1 MTAGERPAPRR
12 EERWRSLGNGH
23 SSAQKEPIMKKLL
36 ILGAGTAGTIV
47 ANKLRPLLSQEE
59 WKITIVDQEE
69 THYYQP
75 GFLFIPFGIYG
86 ENDVIKPKRNFIPP
100 GVELIMSPIE
110 LVEPEQNRVRLSQGN
125 RFLTYDY
132 LIIATGTHPRPD
144 QTPGLDDAEWR
155 QSIHDFYTFEGAKA
169 LARKLRTWEGGRL
182 VVNIMEMPFKCPV
195 APLEFIFLADWY
207 FHERQM
213 RDRVELS
220 LVTPLPAAFTKP
232 RAAHLLGNILED
244 KNINLVP
251 EFYAERVEPEQRL
264 LIAYDEQEVPYDL
277 LVTVPVNM
285 GADFVGRS
293 GLGDELNHVRVDPHN
308 FLANDY
314 DNIFALGDA
323 AALPTSKAGS
333 VAHFAAEVFVENFLR
348 YIEGQEMLAKF
359 DGHANCFIESGFGK
373 GILID
378 FNYDV
383 EPLPGKYPLP
393 GIGPFS
399 LLQESEM
406 NHWGKVMFRWMY
418 WNLLLKGK
426 ELPVTAQMTMAGKW
440 S

>member
-1 MTAGERPAPRR
+1 
-12 EERWRSLGNGH
+12 
-23 SSAQKEPIMKKLL
+23 MKRLL
-36 ILGAGTAGTIV
+36 ILGSGTAGTMV
-47 ANKLRPLLSQEE
+47 ANKLSHVLSREE
-59 WKITIVDQEE
+59 WMITIVDKDE

-86 ENDVIKPKRNFIPP
+86 ENDVIKPKRDFIPP
-100 GVELIMSPIE
+100 GVEMILSDIE
-110 LVEPEQNRVRLSQGN
+110 LIEPEENRVKIAKDDRYLY
-125 RFLTYDY
+125 YDY

-144 QTPGLDDAEWR
+144 ETPGLTEAEWR
-155 QSIHDFYTFEGAKA
+155 QSIHDFYTFDGASA
-169 LARKLRTWEGGRL
+169 LAKKLRTWEGGKM
-182 VVNIMEMPFKCPV
+182 VVNIMELPYKCPV
-195 APLEFIFLADWY
+195 APLEFIFLADWF
-207 FHERQM
+207 FHEKQM
-213 RDRVELS
+213 RDKVDLT
-220 LVTPLPAAFTKP
+220 LVTPLSGAFTKP
-232 RAAHLLGNILED
+232 RAANLLGSTLEN
-244 KNINLVP
+244 KNINLVTD
-251 EFYAERVEPEQRL
+251 FYAERVEPDKKL
-264 LIAYDEQEVPYDL
+264 LVSYDEEEVNYDL

-285 GADFVGRS
+285 GADVIARS
-293 GLGDELNHVRVDPHN
+293 GLGDELNHVPVDKHN
-308 FLANDY
+308 FLSTKH
-314 DNIFALGDA
+314 DNVFALGDA

-333 VAHFAAEVFVENFLR
+333 VAHFAVEVFVENFLR
-348 YIEGQEMLAKF
+348 YIEGLPMLEQF

-418 WNLLLKGK
+418 WNILLKGK
-426 ELPVTAQMTMAGKW
+426 EMPITAQMTMAGKW

>member
-1 MTAGERPAPRR
+1 
-12 EERWRSLGNGH
+12 
-23 SSAQKEPIMKKLL
+23 MKKLL
-36 ILGAGTAGTIV
+36 ILGAGTAGTMV
-47 ANKLRPLLSQEE
+47 ANKLSHVLSRDE
-59 WKITIVDQEE
+59 WQITIVDNNE

-75 GFLFIPFGIYG
+75 GFLFMPFGIYG
-86 ENDVIKPKRNFIPP
+86 ENDVIKPKRDFIPP
-100 GVELIMSPIE
+100 GVEMIMSDIE
-110 LVEPEQNRVRLSQGN
+110 LIEPEDNRVRIAKDN
-125 RFLTYDY
+125 RFLYYDF
-132 LIIATGTHPRPD
+132 LIIATGTHPRPEE
-144 QTPGLDDAEWR
+144 TPGLTEGEWR
-155 QSIHDFYTFEGAKA
+155 KSIHDFYTYEGAVA
-169 LARKLRTWEGGRL
+169 LTKHIRTWQGGKL
-182 VVNIMEMPFKCPV
+182 VVNIMELPFKCPV

-207 FHERQM
+207 FHERKM
-213 RDRVELS
+213 RDKVDLT
-220 LVTPLPAAFTKP
+220 LVTPLPGAFTKP
-232 RAAHLLGNILED
+232 RAARLLGETLEN

-251 EFYAERVEPEQRL
+251 EFYAERVDPEAKVL
-264 LIAYDEQEVPYDL
+264 VSYDEEEAPYDL

-285 GADFVGRS
+285 GAEVIGRS
-293 GLGDELNHVRVDPHN
+293 GLGDELDHVPVDKHT
-308 FLANDY
+308 FLSKKH

-333 VAHFAAEVFVENFLR
+333 VAHFAAEVFIENFVR
-348 YIEGQEMLAKF
+348 YIEGQEMISMF

-406 NHWGKVMFRWMY
+406 NHWGKMMFRWMY
-418 WNLLLKGK
+418 WNILLKGK
-426 ELPVTAQMTMAGKW
+426 EMPVTAQMTMAGKW

>member
-1 MTAGERPAPRR
+1 
-12 EERWRSLGNGH
+12 
-23 SSAQKEPIMKKLL
+23 MKKLL
-36 ILGAGTAGTIV
+36 ILGAGTAGTMV
-47 ANKLRPLLSQEE
+47 ANKLSHVLSRDE
-59 WKITIVDQEE
+59 WQITIVDQNE

-75 GFLFIPFGIYG
+75 GFLFMPFGIYG
-86 ENDVIKPKRNFIPP
+86 ENDVIKPKRDFIPP
-100 GVELIMSPIE
+100 GVEMIMSEIE
-110 LVEPEQNRVRLSQGN
+110 LIEPEENRVRIAKAGTADI
-125 RFLTYDY
+125 RFLYYDF
-132 LIIATGTHPRPD
+132 LVIATGTHPRPEE
-144 QTPGLDDAEWR
+144 TPGLTDGEWR
-155 QSIHDFYTFEGAKA
+155 KSIHDFYTYEGAVA
-169 LARKLRTWEGGRL
+169 LTKHLRTWQGGKL
-182 VVNIMEMPFKCPV
+182 VVNIMELPYKCPV

-207 FHERQM
+207 FHERGM
-213 RDRVELS
+213 RDKVDLT
-220 LVTPLPAAFTKP
+220 LVTPLPGAFTKP
-232 RAAHLLGNILED
+232 RAAGLLGDTLEN

-251 EFYAERVEPEQRL
+251 EFYTERVDPEAKVL
-264 LIAYDEQEVPYDL
+264 VSYEEEEVPYDL

-285 GADFVGRS
+285 GAEVIGRS
-293 GLGDELNHVRVDPHN
+293 GLGDELNHVPVDKHN
-308 FLANDY
+308 FLSTQY

-333 VAHFAAEVFVENFLR
+333 VAHFAAEVFIENFLR
-348 YIEGQEMLAKF
+348 YIDGQEMTSMF

-406 NHWGKVMFRWMY
+406 NHWGKMMFRWMY
-418 WNLLLKGK
+418 WNILLKGK
-426 ELPVTAQMTMAGKW
+426 EMPVTVQMTMAGKW